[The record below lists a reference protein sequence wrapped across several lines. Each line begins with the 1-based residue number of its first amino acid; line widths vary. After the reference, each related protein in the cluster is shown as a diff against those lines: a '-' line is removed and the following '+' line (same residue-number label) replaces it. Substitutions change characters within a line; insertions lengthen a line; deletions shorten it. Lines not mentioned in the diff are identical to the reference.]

1 MTDPEGHTIGY
12 YLLSDPPVDQ
22 FVTLGSDQFSL
33 KPDQWGQLGSFNM
46 IIILTDLNANSTPY
60 LFQMKITNSAPK
72 FSKGKPDDQRVQ
84 LNHELRYQLPSIV
97 DDENNPI

>member
-1 MTDPEGHTIGY
+1 MKFNNTFNYVLPNMTDPEGHTIGY

-33 KPDQWGQLGSFNM
+33 KPDQWDQLGSYNM

-60 LFQMKITNSAPK
+60 LF
-72 FSKGKPDDQRVQ
+72 
-84 LNHELRYQLPSIV
+84 
-97 DDENNPI
+97 